1 MQHSNNFFRS
11 ILDLEPATPL
21 LSTIN
26 DETLIVDLNDELLKK
41 ANSIFRFIP

>member
-21 LSTIN
+21 LSPIN
-26 DETLIVDLNDELLKK
+26 DEILIVDLKDDSEKK
-41 ANSIFRFIP
+41 